1 MGNLLALPG
10 AVKLL
15 LLSLVENEA
24 EGAGGMFCA
33 DIVGNVHWLGRE
45 AAVPGSVPSVVTGL
59 QARVSA

>member
-1 MGNLLALPG
+1 M
-10 AVKLL
+10 
-15 LLSLVENEA
+15 ENEA